1 MMARH
6 SRSANAQAL
15 SQRLVARILALP
27 RLARVLL
34 VGLFALAVTLSLSPL
49 VDYIYIEYFF
59 NMDTRILPALVSA
72 AVGLGIYVLGWWL
85 MVGTQGEKPIAR
97 TALLW
102 YCGIGLLAVLVVVF
116 LLLRGVTLVRLVSG
130 S

>member
-6 SRSANAQAL
+6 SRSANAQTL

-72 AVGLGIYVLGWWL
+72 AVGLGIYVLGW
-85 MVGTQGEKPIAR
+85 
-97 TALLW
+97 
-102 YCGIGLLAVLVVVF
+102 
-116 LLLRGVTLVRLVSG
+116 
-130 S
+130 